1 MRGFVLPSSGTSAK
15 RDHLSLAGRSNPPPR
30 WSANV
35 SAIDM
40 VTSGTTLSHVLE
52 ALGSETLTRL
62 DSQTAPV
69 EVSGS
74 RIFDPDDKAEAAREI
89 VLAVNVEP
97 ATAAAAIVAAGQAGA
112 AAIGVKGDPAS
123 LAPAVEV
130 ARSAGVAL
138 VAASPAVAWDHLYSL
153 IRNVITTSARDPEA
167 APVGDLFA
175 LANAMASLIGG
186 AVAIE
191 DPNSYLLAY
200 STLDQPIDDA
210 RRQTILGRRNP
221 SSWAQRLQ
229 EAGFQQQ
236 LLRSTDVISIVDP
249 NGVARSRIA
258 TLIKAGD
265 EVLGSIWVVEGDEP
279 LDDRAVAALRDSVP
293 QAAMQLLRHRTFHD
307 ATRRERGRTLR
318 LLLEGEVSASD
329 VHAILGI
336 DPAGPCAVA
345 GFRIFVDD
353 DVELSLKRAR
363 AIDMITVA
371 CEAFRRRVVCTW
383 VGPTIYALFPAMTP
397 ASLER
402 VAAMAASICGRATST
417 LGVDMHAGVSTIGPE
432 LASATDL
439 RAEADRVLRALAETD
454 RVSAT
459 LDEVRVQTILH
470 SLGDLVRE
478 RPDLR
483 LPAVSHLQQYDAE
496 HGKTYIATL
505 RAFVEAG
512 GDISLAART
521 LQVHPNTIR
530 YRLKRI
536 GEITGLDLESAQDR
550 LVVALELLST

>member
-1 MRGFVLPSSGTSAK
+1 MP
-15 RDHLSLAGRSNPPPR
+15 
-30 WSANV
+30 
-35 SAIDM
+35 
-40 VTSGTTLSHVLE
+40 GTTLSHVLD
-52 ALGSETLTRL
+52 ALGPETLTL
-62 DSQTAPV
+62 LSGPTTPVAVTAV
-69 EVSGS
+69 
-74 RIFDPDDKAEAAREI
+74 RIFDPEDTTEAGGEL

-97 ATAAAAIVAAGQAGA
+97 AAAETAVSAAAEAGA
-112 AAIGVKGDPAS
+112 AAVVVKGDPVS
-123 LAPAVEV
+123 LASALAA
-130 ARSAGVAL
+130 ARRSGVAL
-138 VAASPAVAWDHLYSL
+138 VAASPAIAWDQLYAL
-153 IRNVITTSARDPEA
+153 VRNVLLSSTTDPEA

-191 DPNSYLLAY
+191 DPRSYLLAY

-236 LLRSTDVISIVDP
+236 LMTSTDVIHITDP
-249 NGVARSRIA
+249 AGVARSRIA

-279 LDDRAVAALRDSVP
+279 LDDRAVAALRDAVP
-293 QAAMQLLRHRTFHD
+293 LAAMHVLRHRTFHD

-318 LLLEGEVSASD
+318 LLLEQETSAAD
-329 VHAILGI
+329 AHVILGI
-336 DPAGPCAVA
+336 DPSSPCAVA
-345 GFRIFVDD
+345 GFRISVDD

-363 AIDMITVA
+363 AIDLITVA

-383 VGPTIYALFPAMTP
+383 IGPTIYALFPGMTAP
-397 ASLER
+397 SLER
-402 VAAMAASICGRATST
+402 VAAMAADICGRSQHT
-417 LGVDMHAGVSTIGPE
+417 LGVGMVAGISEIGPGLAHAPE
-432 LASATDL
+432 L
-439 RAEADRVLRALAETD
+439 RVEADRVLRVVGSGSDEQ
-454 RVSAT
+454 VSAT

-470 SLGDLVRE
+470 TLSDLVTA

-483 LPAVSHLQQYDAE
+483 LPALRRLMTYDGE
-496 HGKTYIATL
+496 HGKDYVPTL
-505 RAFVEAG
+505 RAFVEAW
-512 GDISLAART
+512 GDVGLAARA
-521 LQVHPNTIR
+521 LKVHPNTVR

-550 LVVALELLST
+550 LVVALELLTT